1 MNKELWLETMSNK
14 LICICGMCGAGKSEV
29 SDYFKG
35 LGAFAYVRFGQ
46 VVLDE
51 VKKISQKP
59 SEALEREVRERF
71 RSEMGMA
78 AIAIKNIPKILKELK
93 HKNVIADGL
102 YSWEEYLVLKERFRD
117 DLVVIAV
124 YAPPS
129 IRYARLTG
137 RANRHGT
144 DESLRFR
151 SFSTE
156 QAEARDKAEIENLH
170 KAGPIAMADY
180 LIKNDA
186 TVDELK
192 QNCREVYTKIFVD

>member
-1 MNKELWLETMSNK
+1 MSNK

-29 SDYFKG
+29 SDFFKS
-35 LGAFAYVRFGQ
+35 LGDFAYIRFGQ

-93 HKNVIADGL
+93 HKSVIADGL

-117 DLVVIAV
+117 NLVVIAV

-129 IRYARLTG
+129 LRYSRLTG
-137 RANRHGT
+137 RANRHGV
-144 DESLRFR
+144 DENLRFR
-151 SFSTE
+151 SFSKD
-156 QAEARDKAEIENLH
+156 QAKARDKAEIENLH

-180 LIKNDA
+180 TINNDS
-186 TVDELK
+186 TVDMLRQK
-192 QNCREVYTKIFVD
+192 CREVYTKIFID